1 MYTTKYFHDEK
12 FKDTIKKN
20 SCRLRQKSSVQIG
33 VYMIGQPKE
42 QPLIQ
47 NRNENKENLNKNK
60 TLERNKTPKN
70 KLLNFIKTK
79 NYKKIQPKDS
89 NIEEKQILVKK
100 KINEECKSSI
110 KQRIL
115 SKLKE
120 ERNEKLNNIVKNENN
135 NELSRTIATKAVP
148 KDILVNR
155 KKFVGSADI
164 KNIIYRNRKEN
175 KTLSCTINKEENM
188 EKNENN
194 KNINNNNDSNNINI
208 NKSNTT
214 EKLGIYNLK
223 NINNSKR
230 FSSSHLEEKYSS
242 FFFKDKNFKKEN
254 DIRFNNKHNNRNSN
268 NDINKYNNNE
278 NNNKT
283 KIESKNE
290 YNNENNKNDENIS
303 GEHITNKIL
312 MKNYRNRNKKK
323 NFTNNFENS
332 KKYIIENLKNNKI
345 NNNNENQ
352 DKNDNKKNKNNK
364 DIIRENKSNNKE
376 DKNNNDYK
384 NNNENKDN
392 KENKNNNEKENN
404 EKNNNE
410 AILVHKRFKYKFIK
424 KNEEEKSKNSND
436 EIKKNIILNKT
447 STKPEKK
454 LTYFKETISKKF
466 SATHTKKNLKDIH
479 ESLKLSVN
487 KSPSD
492 FEYEYNLTTVG
503 EQNEDKNYYLST
515 EKPKN
520 FSKSKYFKNLF
531 IKTGGN
537 EEFNQYNEDDEKK
550 RNSILRNHLKYRI
563 RDKKEKNNLS
573 NNINISNNS
582 NLSNKE
588 RGGGITE
595 LLKSDKKTYF
605 EKKIKINNITNYNI
619 YNYDYVMKM
628 INEAIQLKSSIEIQ
642 SLYSILVINF
652 NNKYLFTFD
661 YKDFPKDIPQFSDCY
676 KYYCIIT
683 IPLIF
688 LHKDEII
695 YKNSSSEAKTIFEKF
710 IYKTIENIGLKN
722 MSFKKID
729 SFINEYKKDNN
740 DYSNDKMTMEEYCRE
755 LINLIF
761 KNYKE
766 YSPLK
771 KATEQLLIMAK
782 KETIEK
788 LINTINDTILYCFN
802 HKQKN
807 SFFLLDN
814 RITGNKNKSFYK
826 LNQLSNKD
834 LNKSIS
840 TPTTPFI
847 RCAMKKN
854 FCLVLDIDETIAHS
868 MKLPFGSYFL
878 LRPGVINFLEEL
890 SKLYEIII
898 FTSSPKFYA
907 DGILNKIDIDN
918 NYISHRL
925 YKDHVV
931 FEKGKSVKKLNM
943 IGRDLNKII
952 FVDNMKSNAKY
963 NLQNLCHVSS
973 WIYDI
978 YDEEIIK
985 LKLKLKYIATN
996 SKYKDDIR
1004 KGLECSL

>member
-1 MYTTKYFHDEK
+1 
-12 FKDTIKKN
+12 
-20 SCRLRQKSSVQIG
+20 
-33 VYMIGQPKE
+33 
-42 QPLIQ
+42 
-47 NRNENKENLNKNK
+47 
-60 TLERNKTPKN
+60 
-70 KLLNFIKTK
+70 
-79 NYKKIQPKDS
+79 
-89 NIEEKQILVKK
+89 
-100 KINEECKSSI
+100 
-110 KQRIL
+110 
-115 SKLKE
+115 
-120 ERNEKLNNIVKNENN
+120 
-135 NELSRTIATKAVP
+135 
-148 KDILVNR
+148 
-155 KKFVGSADI
+155 
-164 KNIIYRNRKEN
+164 
-175 KTLSCTINKEENM
+175 
-188 EKNENN
+188 
-194 KNINNNNDSNNINI
+194 
-208 NKSNTT
+208 
-214 EKLGIYNLK
+214 
-223 NINNSKR
+223 
-230 FSSSHLEEKYSS
+230 
-242 FFFKDKNFKKEN
+242 
-254 DIRFNNKHNNRNSN
+254 
-268 NDINKYNNNE
+268 
-278 NNNKT
+278 
-283 KIESKNE
+283 
-290 YNNENNKNDENIS
+290 
-303 GEHITNKIL
+303 
-312 MKNYRNRNKKK
+312 
-323 NFTNNFENS
+323 
-332 KKYIIENLKNNKI
+332 
-345 NNNNENQ
+345 
-352 DKNDNKKNKNNK
+352 
-364 DIIRENKSNNKE
+364 
-376 DKNNNDYK
+376 
-384 NNNENKDN
+384 
-392 KENKNNNEKENN
+392 
-404 EKNNNE
+404 
-410 AILVHKRFKYKFIK
+410 
-424 KNEEEKSKNSND
+424 
-436 EIKKNIILNKT
+436 
-447 STKPEKK
+447 
-454 LTYFKETISKKF
+454 
-466 SATHTKKNLKDIH
+466 
-479 ESLKLSVN
+479 
-487 KSPSD
+487 
-492 FEYEYNLTTVG
+492 
-503 EQNEDKNYYLST
+503 
-515 EKPKN
+515 
-520 FSKSKYFKNLF
+520 
-531 IKTGGN
+531 
-537 EEFNQYNEDDEKK
+537 
-550 RNSILRNHLKYRI
+550 
-563 RDKKEKNNLS
+563 
-573 NNINISNNS
+573 
-582 NLSNKE
+582 
-588 RGGGITE
+588 
-595 LLKSDKKTYF
+595 
-605 EKKIKINNITNYNI
+605 
-619 YNYDYVMKM
+619 MKM
-628 INEAIQLKSSIEIQ
+628 VNEAIQLKSSIEIQ